1 MRIILT
7 SAEIARFRSL
17 LFSYEEALEALD
29 AIEDCEGDIEDAAIG
44 LAIQAGQEPN
54 TSDRWLEGLAKRCRP
69 VICRQELKEELLQES
84 LSVVAAALNEAR
96 ICPPRLVAPVII
108 FVLKTGV
115 NGFCESYEYKLSLDE
130 TLN

>member
-69 VICRQELKEELLQES
+69 VICRRELKEELLQES
-84 LSVVAAALNEAR
+84 LSAVAAALNEAQ
-96 ICPPRLVAPVII
+96 ICPPLLVAPVLI
-108 FVLKTGV
+108 FALKTGV
-115 NGFCESYEYKLSLDE
+115 NSFCESYEYKLSLDE

>member
-17 LFSYEEALEALD
+17 LYSYPEALEALD
-29 AIEDCEGDIEDAAIG
+29 AIEDCEGDVEDAAIG

-54 TSDRWLEGLAKRCRP
+54 TSERWLEGLTKRCRP
-69 VICRQELKEELLQES
+69 IICRRDLKKELLQEN
-84 LSVVAAALNEAR
+84 LSPVAAALKEAN
-96 ICPPRLVAPVII
+96 ICPPLLIAPVLI
-108 FVLKTGV
+108 FVFKTGV
-115 NGFCESYEYKLSLDE
+115 DGFCESYEYKLSLDE